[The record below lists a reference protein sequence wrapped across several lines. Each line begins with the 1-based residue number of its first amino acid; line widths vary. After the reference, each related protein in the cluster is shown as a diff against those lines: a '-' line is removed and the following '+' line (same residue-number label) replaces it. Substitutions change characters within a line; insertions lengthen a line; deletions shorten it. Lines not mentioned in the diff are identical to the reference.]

1 MPLIAPKITETR
13 KLYPDWLNDDD
24 LRDGETDTISSSEEQ
39 FWIDLIEKYLKP
51 YDMNE
56 DSKVCHKQFLHFRN
70 FYQFFAL
77 VILDFSKLSGA
88 KHFLCDFEF
97 PAKIWKISRVTRA
110 KNLQK
115 LRKSVKWILLIIP

>member
-1 MPLIAPKITETR
+1 MPLLAPKINETR

-56 DSKVCHKQFLHFRN
+56 DSKVCHQYKNINFTLFTDSANFL
-70 FYQFFAL
+70 L
-77 VILDFSKLSGA
+77 
-88 KHFLCDFEF
+88 
-97 PAKIWKISRVTRA
+97 
-110 KNLQK
+110 
-115 LRKSVKWILLIIP
+115 